1 MTDSPR
7 EHDRLTDIAD
17 YPYVAVT
24 IQTTGIHPST
34 GRLLTLDAL
43 TFNDA
48 GETGRDFHAVLN
60 PDTDRGPRHQHGLE
74 ADAEGQPFSKILKPL
89 DRLIDGR
96 TLIVHD
102 TPYTWGFLVAEARRA
117 MTAAARANRSRGRN
131 RRRRQRVGHV
141 PTPERIIDTL
151 ATARRAEQDFTDI
164 RLAAVA
170 GHDATATAERAA
182 QPEAETSRAATQMLI
197 ELYRSQDE
205 HSSYAPDDLR
215 ADRFGLQRSEVRVD
229 AAQAPRLHHNS
240 GFWHRGEQVRKGME
254 FVVAPETRIDP
265 DELIAAGVTA
275 ELNYV
280 EKLSRETSLVVCNRR
295 HDLVGK
301 AMHAH
306 RKDIELVTDE
316 EFLELL
322 QDVAEPADAP
332 EPAAPS
338 QHPIPNANNR
348 SRSRNAQGGKSGGK
362 RRRGS
367 RGGNRRRRGR
377 GRGGNNG
384 HKGGGNDN
392 QKKES

>member
-1 MTDSPR
+1 
-7 EHDRLTDIAD
+7 
-17 YPYVAVT
+17 
-24 IQTTGIHPST
+24 
-34 GRLLTLDAL
+34 
-43 TFNDA
+43 
-48 GETGRDFHAVLN
+48 
-60 PDTDRGPRHQHGLE
+60 
-74 ADAEGQPFSKILKPL
+74 
-89 DRLIDGR
+89 
-96 TLIVHD
+96 
-102 TPYTWGFLVAEARRA
+102 
-117 MTAAARANRSRGRN
+117 
-131 RRRRQRVGHV
+131 
-141 PTPERIIDTL
+141 
-151 ATARRAEQDFTDI
+151 
-164 RLAAVA
+164 
-170 GHDATATAERAA
+170 
-182 QPEAETSRAATQMLI
+182 
-197 ELYRSQDE
+197 
-205 HSSYAPDDLR
+205 
-215 ADRFGLQRSEVRVD
+215 
-229 AAQAPRLHHNS
+229 
-240 GFWHRGEQVRKGME
+240 ME

-265 DELIAAGVTA
+265 DQLIAAGVTA

-306 RKDIELVTDE
+306 RKNIELVTDE

-377 GRGGNNG
+377 GSNNRNKN
-384 HKGGGNDN
+384 HGGNDS